1 MAKHKNRKSDSSKYT
16 AKPDAA
22 TKKIIEELTV
32 SYWMEMETV
41 QNYIANSNNLDGVRA
56 EEIKKSLGADIAAE
70 LGHAQQLAGRIRVL
84 GGEVPGSMEFKPVQK
99 SLQPPKDSTDV
110 VAVIKGVIDAEF
122 GAISQYQ
129 KLIKLTDGFDYATQ
143 DLCIT
148 LMADEQDHL
157 REFRGFLKEYEK

>member
-1 MAKHKNRKSDSSKYT
+1 MAKKKTTRSGGKYS
-16 AKPDAA
+16 AKPDAKM
-22 TKKIIEELTV
+22 KKIIEELTV

-56 EEIKKSLGADIAAE
+56 EEIKKSLGADVTEEIT
-70 LGHAQQLAGRIRVL
+70 HAQQLAGRIRVL
-84 GGEVPGSMEFKPVQK
+84 GGVVPGSMKFKPAQK

-110 VAVIKGVIDAEF
+110 VAVIKGVIDAEH
-122 GAISQYQ
+122 GAIEQYQ
-129 KLIKLTDGFDYATQ
+129 KLIKMTDGVDYATQ

-148 LMADEQDHL
+148 LMADEQEHL